1 MAADVTIPRLGWSME
16 EGVFAGWIKKPGDT
30 VKPGE
35 PLFMLEGE
43 KATQEIEAVDGGV
56 LHLAP
61 DAPSEGQTVLVGR
74 TIAKLC
80 AAGETPAWGTPAGPA
95 AAVAAPVPAAAAAP
109 QLPQSGGV
117 PPAPVVAK
125 THPNTHPAAAVP
137 SPATAAIP
145 VAASPSVRRLARQ
158 MGIDLATVTPR
169 LPGGRLSADD
179 LAPGHHGGGPAA
191 RVAPPAHATA
201 QALLPA
207 GSSRSS
213 PRARRAAR
221 DRGVDVATIRG
232 SGAGG
237 RVRERDVLAAVEAG
251 ATARGSGVPGVAAG
265 ASVIPITQTRR
276 TIARQMIR
284 SRQETV
290 PVTLTAWADA
300 TALLA
305 ARAALKAAEGPEAA
319 TLNDM
324 LLKAVADTL
333 LAHPLLAARWEETQL
348 VLPGDRID
356 IGLAVDAPGGL
367 VVPVVRDVAASP
379 LAEVARQTRWLVE
392 RARSGRLTAADM
404 QGGVFTLTSLGSYGI
419 EFFTPVI
426 NHPEAAILGV
436 GAIRMQPVPPP
447 GGQEG
452 FILQRQ
458 LPLSLTFDHRI
469 VDGGPAARFLG
480 DLAARIAAF
489 AAASAAGA

>member
-16 EGVFAGWIKKPGDT
+16 EGVFAGWLKQPGDT

-61 DAPSEGQTVLVGR
+61 DAPAAGQTVLVGR
-74 TIAKLC
+74 TIGRLC
-80 AAGETPAWGTPAGPA
+80 AAGESPAWASGMPATPAAPPAPA
-95 AAVAAPVPAAAAAP
+95 SPVAPPAAPVTRQPH
-109 QLPQSGGV
+109 S
-117 PPAPVVAK
+117 PP
-125 THPNTHPAAAVP
+125 P
-137 SPATAAIP
+137 SIP

-158 MGIDLATVTPR
+158 MGIDLSSVSPR
-169 LPGGRLSADD
+169 LPGGRLSRED
-179 LAPGHHGGGPAA
+179 LVTGPQPGNTGHAPAA
-191 RVAPPAHATA
+191 RVNGAGHAAT
-201 QALLPA
+201 
-207 GSSRSS
+207 SS

-221 DRGVDVATIRG
+221 QRGIDIAMVHG
-232 SGAGG
+232 GGASG
-237 RVRERDVLAAVEAG
+237 RVRERDVLAAATAG
-251 ATARGSGVPGVAAG
+251 APRFGAG
-265 ASVIPITQTRR
+265 APVAPAPIAPPPGATIVPITQIRR
-276 TIARQMIR
+276 TIARQMVR

-300 TALLA
+300 TAVLA
-305 ARAALKAAEGPEAA
+305 VRASLKAAFGPEAA

-333 LAHPLLAARWEETQL
+333 LAHPLLAARWEETHL
-348 VLPGDRID
+348 TLPGDRID
-356 IGLAVDAPGGL
+356 IGLAVDAAGGL

-392 RARSGRLTAADM
+392 RARSGRLTATDM

-452 FILQRQ
+452 FVLERQ

-480 DLAARIAAF
+480 ELAARIAAF
-489 AAASAAGA
+489 DAPH

>member
-74 TIAKLC
+74 MIAKLC
-80 AAGETPAWGTPAGPA
+80 AAGEKPSWEPQAGQP
-95 AAVAAPVPAAAAAP
+95 AAVAAPVPVAAPMPAAGPAAPPQPGGPRPAPAVATTHPPAAAP
-109 QLPQSGGV
+109 
-117 PPAPVVAK
+117 A
-125 THPNTHPAAAVP
+125 PAAGV
-137 SPATAAIP
+137 IP

-169 LPGGRLSADD
+169 LPGGRLSAED
-179 LAPGHHGGGPAA
+179 LATGQYDGGPAA
-191 RVAPPAHATA
+191 SA
-201 QALLPA
+201 
-207 GSSRSS
+207 RSS

-237 RVRERDVLAAVEAG
+237 RVRERDVLAAAEAG
-251 ATARGSGVPGVAAG
+251 ATLRGPGVHAAAMPG
-265 ASVIPITQTRR
+265 ATVMPITQTRR

-305 ARAALKAAEGPEAA
+305 TRTALKAADGPEAA

-324 LLKAVADTL
+324 LLKALADTL

-348 VLPGDRID
+348 TLPGDRID

-436 GAIRMQPVPPP
+436 GAIRLQPVPPP

-480 DLAARIAAF
+480 DLAAQIAAT
-489 AAASAAGA
+489 ALPAASS